1 MALTLQGERRRRGR
15 GRRGGGERERGEREG
30 EEKKRE
36 EWEKVKESGQGKE
49 VCVTRHTVYRIPSSC
64 RLLSLPEEMRGGGM
78 ESWRE

>member
-1 MALTLQGERRRRGR
+1 MALTLQGERIRRGR

-49 VCVTRHTVYRIPSSC
+49 GGVCYKTYRVQDSF
-64 RLLSLPEEMRGGGM
+64 
-78 ESWRE
+78 